1 MTGESANVEGKDCGQ
16 EKDLAPVVTPPDAA
30 SAAPS
35 RKAGA
40 LPALPDDA
48 LVIVPVRNLVL
59 FPGLIMPVAIGR
71 ERSIAGA
78 QFAVKHERPVGI
90 VLQVNAEV
98 ESPGPDDLAPVGT
111 IAAILRYVSMAE
123 GSHHLICQ
131 GQQRFR
137 LLEYLPGHP
146 FIVARV
152 APVAPAPDAADSDIE
167 ARLLRLRARAIE
179 VLKMLPQAPQEIVEA
194 VQAIESAE
202 ALTDMVAGYLD
213 AKPAE
218 KQELLEQ
225 VDLRRRMDRLLELM
239 AHRIEVMRL
248 SHEIEQRTRASMGQR
263 EREYLLREQMKSIQK
278 ELGEDDSGN
287 AAELAELRKSI
298 DAAGMPEEAHKQ
310 AQKEL
315 KRLERMSD
323 ASGEYSMVRTYL
335 DWMVELPWKAPEPD
349 VIDVAQ
355 ARAVLDADHFGLE
368 SVKKRILEFL
378 AVRKLK
384 PGGHAPIL
392 CLVGPPGVGKTSLG
406 QSIAR
411 ALGRTFV
418 RVSLG
423 GVHDE
428 AEIRGHRRTYIGA
441 LPGNVIQGLRR
452 AGTRGCVMM
461 LDEIDKMGS
470 GIQGDPSAALLEVLD
485 PAQNNSFRDN
495 YLAVPFD
502 LSQVIFIATANM
514 LDTVAGPLRDRMEL
528 LQLSGYTRDE
538 KRSIAHKYLVARQ
551 RQEAGLA
558 EGQFEISDAALDAIV
573 RDYTR
578 EAGVRNLERQIGAV
592 CRRAA
597 LRIAQGE
604 VERVR
609 VDAADLADLLGP
621 VKFEDEVALRAGIPG
636 VATGLAWTPVGGDI
650 LFIEATRTSGNGR
663 LILTGHLGDV
673 MKESAQA
680 ALTLLKSRATAM
692 GLDPAAF
699 EKTDVHVHVPAGATP
714 KDGPSAGVAMFVA
727 LGSLFLDR
735 KVRNDTAMTGEI
747 SLRGLVLPVGGIKE
761 KVLAALAAGIRRVML
776 PARNRKDLD
785 EVAKP
790 ERESLEF
797 VFLDDVEQALL
808 GAIDVTGSEQ
818 VRQIPIPGLE
828 VMPPADRA
836 RRADAAT
843 PHA

>member
-1 MTGESANVEGKDCGQ
+1 MPETDSPKQPDPRQAGVQAGSE
-16 EKDLAPVVTPPDAA
+16 LAAETRQAEPG
-30 SAAPS
+30 AP
-35 RKAGA
+35 
-40 LPALPDDA
+40 LPDDA

-59 FPGLIMPVAIGR
+59 FPGLIVPVAIGR
-71 ERSIAGA
+71 ERSIAAA
-78 QFAVKHERPVGI
+78 QYAVKHERPVGI
-90 VLQVNAEV
+90 VLQTNPDV
-98 ESPGPDDLAPVGT
+98 ESPGPGDLAEVGT
-111 IAAILRYVSMAE
+111 IAAILRYVSAAE
-123 GSHHLICQ
+123 GTHHLICQ

-137 LLEYLPGHP
+137 VLDYLQGYP
-146 FIVARV
+146 FTVARIE
-152 APVAPAPDAADSDIE
+152 PVAPASVVGGSDIE
-167 ARLLRLRARAIE
+167 ARLMQLRARAIE
-179 VLKMLPQAPQEIVEA
+179 VLRLLPQAPQEILDA

-213 AKPAE
+213 VKPAE
-218 KQELLEQ
+218 KQELLAQ
-225 VDLRRRMDRLLELM
+225 PDLRLRMDRLLGLM

-248 SHEIEQRTRASMGQR
+248 SQEIDRRTKASMGQR

-278 ELGEDDSGN
+278 ELGEGEAGN
-287 AAELAELRKSI
+287 AAEMAELRQAI
-298 DAAGMPEEAHKQ
+298 DAAGLPQEAHKQ
-310 AQKEL
+310 AQKEI

-335 DWMVELPWKAPEPD
+335 DWLVELPWNAPEPD
-349 VIDVAQ
+349 AIDVAQ
-355 ARAVLDADHFGLE
+355 ARKVLDADHFGLE
-368 SVKKRILEFL
+368 KVKQRILEFL

-384 PGGHAPIL
+384 PAGHGPIL

-411 ALGRTFV
+411 ALGRPFV

-441 LPGNVIQGLRR
+441 LPGNIIQGLKK

-470 GIQGDPSAALLEVLD
+470 GIHGDPSAALLEVLD
-485 PAQNNSFRDN
+485 PAQNHTFRDN
-495 YLAVPFD
+495 YLAVPYD

-514 LDTVAGPLRDRMEL
+514 LDPVAGPLRDRMEVL
-528 LQLSGYTRDE
+528 RLSGYTRDE
-538 KRSIAHKYLVARQ
+538 KRAIARTYLVARQ
-551 RQEAGLA
+551 MEDAGLS
-558 EGQFEISDAALDAIV
+558 EGQFTITDAALDAIV

-578 EAGVRNLERQIGAV
+578 EAGVRSLERRIGAV

-597 LRIAQGE
+597 VRIAQGE
-604 VERVR
+604 VAQVH
-609 VDAADLADLLGP
+609 VDVPDLAEVLGP
-621 VKFEDEVALRAGIPG
+621 VQFENEVALRAGIAG

-650 LFIEATRTSGNGR
+650 LFIEATRTAGNGR
-663 LILTGHLGDV
+663 LILTGQLGDV

-680 ALTLLKSRATAM
+680 ALTLVKSRSASL

-699 EKTDVHVHVPAGATP
+699 DKTDIHVHVPAGAIP

-727 LGSLFLDR
+727 LGSLVLDR
-735 KVRNDTAMTGEI
+735 PIRNDTAMTGEI

-785 EVAKP
+785 DLPATA
-790 ERESLEF
+790 RDQLEF
-797 VFLDDVEQALL
+797 VFLDDVGQAMEAAL
-808 GAIDVTGSEQ
+808 GSAPAVSSSVSEA
-818 VRQIPIPGLE
+818 G
-828 VMPPADRA
+828 
-836 RRADAAT
+836 
-843 PHA
+843 